1 MIHIVDKISST
12 NDWLSKYYLDID
24 DTVIALEQT
33 SGKGRRGNAW
43 DSKRGGFYMSTVS
56 SNHKLL
62 PTVVAVSLMRVL
74 SENITDLSLKWP
86 NDLLIGAEKVGGI
99 LCEKF
104 GNCSVVGIGI
114 NLVNETS
121 INNST
126 NLISHGYRFDKS
138 ILLASF
144 LYNFD
149 QVSALESEKIIE
161 EFTNSDC
168 LIGKKI
174 YWGNHSGIAKSI
186 DLDGSLIVES
196 GGENLNLYSEEVH
209 IEKY

>member
-104 GNCSVVGIGI
+104 GIGI
-114 NLVNETS
+114 E
-121 INNST
+121 
-126 NLISHGYRFDKS
+126 
-138 ILLASF
+138 
-144 LYNFD
+144 
-149 QVSALESEKIIE
+149 VSS
-161 EFTNSDC
+161 
-168 LIGKKI
+168 
-174 YWGNHSGIAKSI
+174 
-186 DLDGSLIVES
+186 
-196 GGENLNLYSEEVH
+196 
-209 IEKY
+209 

>member
-33 SGKGRRGNAW
+33 SGKGRRGNVW

-62 PTVVAVSLMRVL
+62 PAVVAVSLIRVL
-74 SENITDLSLKWP
+74 SENIADLSLKWP
-86 NDLLIGAEKVGGI
+86 NDLIISGKKVGGI

-104 GNCSVVGIGI
+104 GNYSIVGIGI
-114 NLVNETS
+114 NLVNEPAIS
-121 INNST
+121 NST
-126 NLISHGYRFDKS
+126 TLASHGYEIDKS

-149 QVSALESEKIIE
+149 QVSALESEKIVE

-174 YWGNHSGIAKSI
+174 YWADNSGVAKSI
-186 DLDGSLIVES
+186 DLDGSLIVECN
-196 GGENLNLYSEEVH
+196 GQDLNLYSDEVH
-209 IEKY
+209 IEKH

>member
-24 DTVIALEQT
+24 DTIIAFEQT
-33 SGKGRRGNAW
+33 NGRGRRGNIW
-43 DSKRGGFYMSTVS
+43 ESKRGGFYMSTVS

-62 PTVVAVSLMRVL
+62 PIVVAVSLAKVL
-74 SENITDLSLKWP
+74 TKKVVGLSLKWP
-86 NDLLIGAEKVGGI
+86 NDLILDGKKVGGI
-99 LCEKF
+99 LCENF
-104 GNCSVVGIGI
+104 DSYSVVGIGI
-114 NLVNETS
+114 NLLNEPRTS
-121 INNST
+121 DST
-126 NLISHGYRFDKS
+126 NLSSHGFNFDKS

-149 QVSALESEKIIE
+149 HVSAFDSQKIVD
-161 EFTNSDC
+161 EFIIFDC

-174 YWGNHSGIAKSI
+174 HWAENSGIVKSI

-196 GGENLNLYSEEVH
+196 EGKELNLYSEEVH